1 MAWPTNIVT
10 QTPSK
15 FYNCVNIT
23 QKITYVIL
31 RGQKYQ
37 GAIPVPTPPALVAM
51 SRADVDL
58 PYYDGS
64 VTRDVIDAGTT
75 GRGAMSLIT
84 GTGAPGTTEVTPNGD
99 VLLFGPSIAA
109 TPLPDSILTTQQQ
122 SDVFTH
128 TASHQIILART
139 ERQYYDGPLT
149 GSAPNQVPSG
159 NLLASYSITQWEG
172 DGSTIPQLVG
182 NPMVTFDPATN
193 NTVDGS

>member
-1 MAWPTNIVT
+1 MAWPTNIAA

-75 GRGAMSLIT
+75 GRGAMSVMT
-84 GTGAPGTTEVTPNGD
+84 GTGSPGSDISTPNGD
-99 VLLFGPSIAA
+99 VIFVGGPTALTPAPDQIA
-109 TPLPDSILTTQQQ
+109 TMQQQ

-159 NLLASYSITQWEG
+159 NLLASYPITQWEG

-182 NPMVTFDPATN
+182 NPMVTFDPSTN
-193 NTVDGS
+193 NTAEGS